1 MLAESFVEFPNPAF
15 ALRLQEIGVQTAENA
30 IEPEG
35 PHPHL
40 VLENAAQLVGAPC
53 RHLVGKPLGAT
64 GVFEEGGQL
73 FRPEE
78 VAEPPGAC
86 HAGAL
91 PRHEAAAEARQE
103 RLPAERRRD
112 RLAEGGKQSAVGQS
126 VAVERQ
132 RPERRRVE
140 QVVIAQPAKRTRQDF
155 GGRRDEAFV
164 PRVADRHV
172 VPRQRGSER
181 ALHPKSKTR
190 REGRGE
196 EREERRVSLRHRLR
210 TAFLAESEGHFHVA
224 LDALRRARH
233 RPGEHQPGLFGLP
246 VAFGL
251 PHQFHSPHSV
261 VRRVGLAQVEARGA
275 VRDPPLDLLDLAKE
289 KESAGSEAP
298 HRLPDLAGVG
308 ESPER
313 EHEKRLVRGTRD
325 RRGRRDRQHV
335 VLKGEILP
343 ARMHFGPVGEGV
355 HRLEA
360 DAEATDL
367 GEPRILGALPN
378 AGDAPHVG
386 FVEGKA
392 EMADPQLTSS
402 RHHSAGRRCL
412 FRGPVARDAG
422 LEAPTG
428 RTGGVPGADVEL
440 DGARTG
446 PVLPPR
452 ERVLCVLQEF
462 VDEVGA
468 VAVTMRQQLVSVVP
482 DPRPVAAFV
491 LAVDRPVVGGHC
503 LSHNEISRTTISA
516 SPAGP
521 GTAPSSQR
529 TWRPRRRSSS

>member
-1 MLAESFVEFPNPAF
+1 M
-15 ALRLQEIGVQTAENA
+15 
-30 IEPEG
+30 
-35 PHPHL
+35 
-40 VLENAAQLVGAPC
+40 
-53 RHLVGKPLGAT
+53 
-64 GVFEEGGQL
+64 
-73 FRPEE
+73 
-78 VAEPPGAC
+78 
-86 HAGAL
+86 
-91 PRHEAAAEARQE
+91 
-103 RLPAERRRD
+103 
-112 RLAEGGKQSAVGQS
+112 
-126 VAVERQ
+126 
-132 RPERRRVE
+132 
-140 QVVIAQPAKRTRQDF
+140 IAQPAKRTRQDF

-164 PRVADRHV
+164 PRVAERHV
-172 VPRQRGSER
+172 VPRQSGSER

-196 EREERRVSLRHRLR
+196 EREERRVPLRHRLR
-210 TAFLAESEGHFHVA
+210 TAFLAEAEGHFHVA

-233 RPGEHQPGLFGLP
+233 RPCEHQPGLFGLP

-251 PHQFHSPHSV
+251 PHELHSPHSV
-261 VRRVGLAQVEARGA
+261 VRRGRLAQVEARGA

-308 ESPER
+308 EPPER
-313 EHEKRLVRGTRD
+313 EHENSLVRGAGD
-325 RRGRRDRQHV
+325 QRGRRHRQHV

-378 AGDAPHVG
+378 AADAPHVG

-392 EMADPQLTSS
+392 EMADPQL
-402 RHHSAGRRCL
+402 G
-412 FRGPVARDAG
+412 
-422 LEAPTG
+422 
-428 RTGGVPGADVEL
+428 GADVEL

-452 ERVLCVLQEF
+452 ERVLRVLQEF

-468 VAVTMRQQLVSVVP
+468 VAVAVRQQLVSVIP

-491 LAVDRPVVGGHC
+491 LPVDRPVVGGHC
-503 LSHNEISRTTISA
+503 LSYNLCVTTKSVA
-516 SPAGP
+516 PPSPQAPP
-521 GTAPSSQR
+521 GREALRRARGHGGRAAVVRRSPQR
-529 TWRPRRRSSS
+529 PGAARRRRCQTP